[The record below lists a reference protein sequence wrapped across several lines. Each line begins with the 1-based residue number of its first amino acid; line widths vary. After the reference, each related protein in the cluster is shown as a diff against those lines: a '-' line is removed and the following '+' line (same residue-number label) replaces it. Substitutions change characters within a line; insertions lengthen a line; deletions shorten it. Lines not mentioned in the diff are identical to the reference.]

1 MRYVLMIYV
10 SEETTMNMPADER
23 AELVKDYTAFHMDV
37 NMRGKWDGGAPLQPI
52 ANSTTVRM
60 RDGETLIT
68 DGPFAET
75 KEQLAGVYILNCDN
89 LDEAIE
95 LAKKIPDVKYG
106 AIEIRPAWD
115 QENYE

>member
-10 SEETTMNMPADER
+10 SEEVTLNMPPDKR
-23 AELVKDYTAFHMDV
+23 KELVQGYTSFHMDV
-37 NMRGKWDGGAPLQPI
+37 NQQGIWDGGAPLQPVN
-52 ANSTTVRM
+52 NSTTVQI
-60 RDGETLIT
+60 RDGETMIT

-95 LAKKIPDVKYG
+95 WAKRIPDAKYG

-115 QENYE
+115 QESYE

>member
-10 SEETTMNMPADER
+10 SEETSMTMPADER